1 MIISMNIGGGEKSLI
16 SLLSVIPKEKYDIT
30 ILTLEKKGG
39 FLDYIPSYIKVDEAT
54 CFKDIKS
61 IIMESPQNT
70 VKRYLIEGNIFKIPS
85 FVYSYYKSKNTND
98 RYIYNECNTINE
110 VNKLYKE
117 IWGLWEQKNLLL
129 I

>member
-1 MIISMNIGGGEKSLI
+1 
-16 SLLSVIPKEKYDIT
+16 
-30 ILTLEKKGG
+30 
-39 FLDYIPSYIKVDEAT
+39 
-54 CFKDIKS
+54 
-61 IIMESPQNT
+61 MESPQNT

-117 IWGLWEQKNLLL
+117 I
-129 I
+129 

>member
-1 MIISMNIGGGEKSLI
+1 MISSMNIGGVEKSLI
-16 SLLSVIPKEKYDIT
+16 SFLSVIPKEKYDIT

-39 FLDYIPSYIKVDEAT
+39 
-54 CFKDIKS
+54 FKDIKS

-117 IWGLWEQKNLLL
+117 I
-129 I
+129 

>member
-1 MIISMNIGGGEKSLI
+1 MISSMNIGGVEKSLI

-54 CFKDIKS
+54 WFKDIKS

>member
-1 MIISMNIGGGEKSLI
+1 MISSMNIGGVEKSLI

-54 CFKDIKS
+54 WFKDIKS

-117 IWGLWEQKNLLL
+117 I
-129 I
+129 